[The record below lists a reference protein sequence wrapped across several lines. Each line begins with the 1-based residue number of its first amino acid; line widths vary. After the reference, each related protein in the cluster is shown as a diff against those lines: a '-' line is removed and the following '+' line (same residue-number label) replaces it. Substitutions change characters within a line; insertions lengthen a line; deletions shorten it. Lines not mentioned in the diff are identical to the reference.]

1 MNVLSLESISKTLN
15 DEPLFAEVSF
25 GLEGGD
31 HVGLIGHNGSGKSTF
46 LRLLCGYLHP
56 DSGTISMARD
66 TDLVMLDQ
74 GVQFDAEDTARTFL
88 YKGQGKRIALVNAY
102 HDLIAKEQT
111 QAVKQQLIE
120 VTEQIEATGTW
131 NLENDFISIL
141 GELGLYDTL
150 DQRMATLSGGM
161 QKKVAIARV
170 LCAKPTMIFLDEP
183 TNHLDI
189 ETIEWL
195 EKYLC
200 QSTATMIIVTH
211 DRYFLDSVC
220 NSILEL
226 DRGRMYFHP
235 GSFAEYLER
244 RAQRIDLMQK
254 EQDRLATILRRELQ
268 WLKRGA
274 KARTSKDSNRKDR
287 IGKMLDA
294 QHSVSDVAQSSF
306 TSTSRRLGKKILEV
320 KHIFKAFDGKCIIE
334 DFSFSFTKGQKIG
347 IVGPNG
353 SGKSTLLDI
362 LCGHI
367 LPDSGIVDAG
377 VNTLFGYYDQTG
389 RNLDSNKTILE
400 YVEDIS
406 ERITLSA
413 DQVVSAARFL
423 EIFSFPSCMHR
434 LSIGTL
440 SGGERRRLYLVSRLM
455 SNPNFLL
462 LDEPTNDLD
471 LQTMENLEQYVQDF
485 AGCTLVVSH
494 DRAFLDCT
502 CDQLFV
508 LGGENQEI
516 ISYPGPFSE
525 WRLSLQEKKGE
536 DQQKLNQQKRQV
548 AASSEETRRSEKK
561 KGLSF
566 KEKKEFEQLSADMET
581 LQALQA
587 TLEASFSDAQTTDLG
602 TLAQRTEAY
611 HDNATRLEEMENRW
625 LELAEKEE

>member
-46 LRLLCGYLHP
+46 LRLLCGYLRP

-74 GVQFDAEDTARTFL
+74 GVQFDADDTARTFL
-88 YKGQGKRIALVNAY
+88 YKGQGKRIALLNAY
-102 HDLIAKEQT
+102 HELIAKEPT
-111 QAVKQQLIE
+111 QGVKQQLIE
-120 VTEQIEATGTW
+120 VTEQIETTGTW

-150 DQRMATLSGGM
+150 DQKMDTLSGGM

-170 LCAKPTMIFLDEP
+170 LCAKPTMILLDEP

-195 EKYLC
+195 EKYLS
-200 QSTATMIIVTH
+200 QNTATMIIVTH

-235 GSFAEYLER
+235 GSFAQYLER
-244 RAQRIDLMQK
+244 RAQRLTLMQK
-254 EQDRLATILRRELQ
+254 EQDRLTTILRRELQ
-268 WLKRGA
+268 WLKQGA
-274 KARTSKDSNRKDR
+274 KARTGKDTNRKDR

-306 TSTSRRLGKKILEV
+306 TSSSRRLGKKILEV
-320 KHIFKAFDGKCIIE
+320 KHISKAFDGKRIIE

-347 IVGPNG
+347 VVGPNG

-377 VNTLFGYYDQTG
+377 VNTLFAYYDQTG
-389 RNLDSNKTILE
+389 RNLDSDKTILE

-406 ERITLSA
+406 ERITLSE
-413 DQVVSAARFL
+413 DQIVTAARFL
-423 EIFSFPSCMHR
+423 EIFSFPASMHR

-440 SGGERRRLYLVSRLM
+440 SGGEKRRLYLVSRLM
-455 SNPNFLL
+455 SNPNFLM

-508 LGGENQEI
+508 LGDDEQGI
-516 ISYPGPFSE
+516 LSYPGPFSE
-525 WRLSLQEKKGE
+525 WRLSLQEKKE
-536 DQQKLNQQKRQV
+536 EEQQKLNQQKRQG
-548 AASSEETRRSEKK
+548 AAPSEETRRTEKR

-566 KEKKEFEQLSADMET
+566 KEKKEFEQLSADMESLQS
-581 LQALQA
+581 LQAK
-587 TLEASFSDAQTTDLG
+587 LEASFSDAQNTELG
-602 TLAQRTEAY
+602 TLGQRTEAY
-611 HDNATRLEEMENRW
+611 HDNITRLEEMENRW

>member
-1 MNVLSLESISKTLN
+1 MNVLSLESIAKTLN
-15 DEPLFAEVSF
+15 DEPLFENVTF
-25 GLEGGD
+25 GLENGD

-46 LRLLCGYLHP
+46 LRLLCGDIHP

-66 TDLVMLDQ
+66 TDLVMLEQ
-74 GVQFDAEDTARTFL
+74 GVLFEKGDTPQSYL
-88 YKGQGKRIALVNAY
+88 YKGQGKRIALLNEY
-102 HDLIAKEQT
+102 HQLIDKEPNDR
-111 QAVKQQLIE
+111 VKQQLIE
-120 VTEQIEATGTW
+120 VTEQIETTGTW
-131 NLENDFISIL
+131 NIENDFISIL
-141 GELGLYDTL
+141 GELGLYDILNT
-150 DQRMATLSGGM
+150 DMATLSGGM
-161 QKKVAIARV
+161 QKKVALARV
-170 LCAKPTMIFLDEP
+170 LCAKPTMLLLDEP

-195 EKYLC
+195 EKYLS
-200 QSTATMIIVTH
+200 QNNATMIIVTH

-226 DRGRMYFHP
+226 DRGSMYFHP

-244 RAQRIDLMQK
+244 RAQRLDLMQK
-254 EQDRLATILRRELQ
+254 EQDRLTTILRRELQ
-268 WLKRGA
+268 WLKQGA
-274 KARTSKDSNRKDR
+274 KARTGKDSSRKDR

-294 QHSVSDVAQSSF
+294 QHTVSDTAQTSF
-306 TSTSRRLGKKILEV
+306 TSSSRRLGKKILEV
-320 KHIFKAFDGKCIIE
+320 KHIFKAYGETTFIK
-334 DFSFSFTKGQKIG
+334 DFSFNFTKGQKIG

-362 LCGHI
+362 LCAHI
-367 LPDSGIVDAG
+367 KPDSGIVDAG
-377 VNTLFGYYDQTG
+377 INTVFGYYDQTG
-389 RNLDSNKTILE
+389 RNLTSDKTILE

-406 ERITLSA
+406 ERITLSE

-423 EIFSFPSCMHR
+423 EIFGFPSSMHR

-440 SGGERRRLYLVSRLM
+440 SGGEKRRLYLVSRLM
-455 SNPNFLL
+455 VNPNFLM

-508 LGGENQEI
+508 LGEEEGI
-516 ISYPGPFSE
+516 VSYPGPFSE
-525 WRLSLQEKKGE
+525 WRISLQEKRE
-536 DQQKLNQQKRQV
+536 EEQQKLNEQKRQIAV
-548 AASSEETRRSEKK
+548 VSEESRRTEKK

-566 KEKKEFEQLSADMET
+566 REKKELEQLSEDLES
-581 LQALQA
+581 LQAFQI
-587 TLEASFSDAQTTDLG
+587 TLEESFSDAQTTDLG
-602 TLAQRTEAY
+602 TLGERTQAY
-611 HDNATRLEEMENRW
+611 HDNLTRLEEMEERW